1 MGVLENIS
9 LHLPIF
15 NLFGMLTVTSFAELN
30 ALPLEQLSNLNE
42 LGFLTMTPIQEAALP
57 AILAGQDVRAQ
68 AKTGSGKTAAFG
80 LGLLQHIDAKNFNT
94 QSLVLCP
101 TRELADQVANELRR
115 LARYIPN
122 LKILTLCGGVPFS
135 VQRDSLAHAAHVIVA
150 TPGRLLDHLHKETVN
165 LDHLQTLVL
174 DEADRMLDMG
184 FSDEIDAII
193 SFAPYQRQTL
203 LFSATWPESIA
214 DISQRIQNNPQTIE
228 INSVNELPDVEQQF
242 YEVARHD
249 KIELLQK
256 LLSRDQPA
264 SCVIF
269 CNTKK
274 DCQAVFDALNDSKQS
289 VLVLH
294 GDMEQR
300 DRDQTLVRFA
310 NGSSRVL
317 VATDVAS
324 RGLDIKALEMV
335 INFELSWDPEVHVHR
350 IGRTARAGQS
360 GLAISLCSPE
370 EAQRANALEEM
381 LNMKLNWLP
390 EPTGLRITPLEAD
403 MVTLCLDGGK
413 KAKIRP
419 GDILGA
425 LTGDVGLQGDDIGK
439 ITIHPIH
446 AYVAIKKSAANQA
459 WKHLQQGKIKGKSVR
474 ARLLK

>member
-1 MGVLENIS
+1 MLENIS

-30 ALPLEQLSNLNE
+30 ALPSEQLSNLNE

-193 SFAPYQRQTL
+193 SFAPHQRQTL

-446 AYVAIKKSAANQA
+446 AYVAIKKSVANQA

>member
-1 MGVLENIS
+1 
-9 LHLPIF
+9 
-15 NLFGMLTVTSFAELN
+15 MLTVTSFAELN
-30 ALPLEQLSNLNE
+30 ALPSEQLSNLNE

-193 SFAPYQRQTL
+193 SFAPHQRQTL

-294 GDMEQR
+294 GDMDQR

-446 AYVAIKKSAANQA
+446 AYVAIKKSVANQA

>member
-1 MGVLENIS
+1 M
-9 LHLPIF
+9 
-15 NLFGMLTVTSFAELN
+15 TSFAELN

>member
-1 MGVLENIS
+1 
-9 LHLPIF
+9 
-15 NLFGMLTVTSFAELN
+15 MLTVTSFAELN

-165 LDHLQTLVL
+165 LYHLQTLVL

-193 SFAPYQRQTL
+193 SFAPHQRQTL

-446 AYVAIKKSAANQA
+446 AYVAIKKSVANQA